1 MTFFL
6 FLFEGKHCNL
16 ARYLY
21 PLTSTVFQDY
31 GNIYQKQELST
42 VLKWGPLLNT
52 KSNKK
57 GIQNKSEV
65 PLWFEAMMFTKEI
78 ASLMKPACS
87 KLFHI
92 ETKNLMIG
100 VWIEKGLPPT
110 VLFIYAF
117 YLGHCLKV
125 LGFLIIDLFISN
137 VRSMLNG
144 FYDTFWIIVILK
156 I

>member
-6 FLFEGKHCNL
+6 FLLEGKHGNL
-16 ARYLY
+16 ASYLY

-31 GNIYQKQELST
+31 VNIYQKQELST

-65 PLWFEAMMFTKEI
+65 PLWFGAMMYTKKI
-78 ASLMKPACS
+78 ASLVKAARS

-92 ETKNLMIG
+92 ETKNLVIG
-100 VWIEKGLPPT
+100 V
-110 VLFIYAF
+110 
-117 YLGHCLKV
+117 
-125 LGFLIIDLFISN
+125 
-137 VRSMLNG
+137 
-144 FYDTFWIIVILK
+144 
-156 I
+156 